1 MILGNIEITP
11 LDGWTEQKIGS
22 EPNRDNLLEYQFR
35 KIRELTE
42 YIRKN
47 SVYYRRKLKNM
58 PIKGPVNPE
67 DLALWPLTD
76 LKDLQNHGTKM
87 VCVSQD
93 QISRVVS
100 LSTSGTTGGN
110 KRLWFTESDQQLTI
124 DFFRAGMSTFTA
136 GEDIVYIAMP
146 GYQPGSIG
154 LLLNKAINQLGARGI
169 AAGPVKSIEET
180 ASVITRLGV
189 THFVGLPKQAA
200 ALASYLTKRGIK
212 TNLKTFLLSG
222 DYVPVSI
229 RQRLQQTIGVEV
241 YEHWGMTE
249 TGLGG
254 GVFCEAK
261 SGYHMREVDLYI
273 EIIDP
278 VSNLPVP
285 DGKFG
290 EIVITTLTR
299 KAMPL
304 FRYRTGDTGRWLTKE
319 CCCGSKLR
327 LMDKVPG
334 RINDYLI
341 LPDKRKLNRTDWEDF
356 LYSLDNVIDYNI
368 NLTPLY
374 AEIICLTNSISKFKN
389 TAAKI
394 FPGEIV
400 IKTVNDWSFEGHQK
414 GFWN

>member
-11 LDGWTEQKIGS
+11 LDGWTEQKIGA
-22 EPNRDNLLEYQFR
+22 EPNRKNLLEYQFR
-35 KIRELTE
+35 KISETIE
-42 YIRKN
+42 YIREN
-47 SVYYRRKLKNM
+47 SNYYRRKLKDM
-58 PIKGPVNPE
+58 PLKGPVNPE

-76 LKDLQNHGTKM
+76 IMDLQTQGSKM

-136 GEDIVYIAMP
+136 RKDIVYIAMP

-154 LLLNKAINQLGARGI
+154 LLLDNALKQLGARGI

-200 ALASYLTKRGIK
+200 ALTSYLAQNRIK
-212 TNLKTFLLSG
+212 THLKTFLLSG
-222 DYVPVSI
+222 DYVPASI
-229 RQRLQQTIGVEV
+229 RQRIQQTTGAEV

-254 GVFCEAK
+254 GVFCNAM
-261 SGYHMREVDLYI
+261 SAYHMREADLYI

-278 VSNLPVP
+278 VSRLPLP
-285 DGKFG
+285 DGEFG

-299 KAMPL
+299 RGMPL
-304 FRYRTGDTGRWLTKE
+304 FRYRTGDTGRWLTE
-319 CCCGSKLR
+319 GCCCGSKLR
-327 LMDKVPG
+327 LMDRVSG
-334 RINDYLI
+334 RINDF
-341 LPDKRKLNRTDWEDF
+341 LPLPGEKKLYRSSWEDF
-356 LYSLDNVIDYNI
+356 LYSFDNVIDYNI
-368 NLTPLY
+368 NLNPLHI
-374 AEIICLTNSISKFKN
+374 EIICLNDSVLRLQN
-389 TAAKI
+389 AAAEI
-394 FPGEIV
+394 FPGEIT
-400 IKTVNDWSFEGHQK
+400 IKTVEDWSFDGPQK
-414 GFWN
+414 SFWN